1 MHPEVSPPFAAPPWL
16 AEVSLDALPWSRDAF
31 HLDRAAHRL
40 VLRIDETRPRVVT
53 ALEAAARFL
62 GDRGVACVGSTTA
75 SGICWTLEDDG
86 AIRGVSV
93 LAAAIVRAGDDGFGV
108 LGAWAAAIADRD
120 AIVAVGQTAEAVSAS
135 PVREPTSTTPPEI
148 AAPASPFLS
157 IGAPPELEMPPATD
171 PARYDV
177 TLEQWGADPE
187 RTEALLRTVLG
198 ADTPD
203 ALSTHREAGASLVVA
218 ADASA
223 RDVRRIL
230 VAVAV
235 PTGATFGWSPR

>member
-1 MHPEVSPPFAAPPWL
+1 
-16 AEVSLDALPWSRDAF
+16 
-31 HLDRAAHRL
+31 
-40 VLRIDETRPRVVT
+40 
-53 ALEAAARFL
+53 
-62 GDRGVACVGSTTA
+62 
-75 SGICWTLEDDG
+75 
-86 AIRGVSV
+86 
-93 LAAAIVRAGDDGFGV
+93 
-108 LGAWAAAIADRD
+108 
-120 AIVAVGQTAEAVSAS
+120 
-135 PVREPTSTTPPEI
+135 
-148 AAPASPFLS
+148 
-157 IGAPPELEMPPATD
+157 MPPATD